1 MRSLVVILP
10 GVLFAIPGSAFELSE
25 NFWEDGQATYYVDI
39 SGNSPSG
46 ISWNVAFNAAM
57 DAWTD
62 ATAFQFIAIDE
73 YVDPCL
79 ERDDGEFGDGL
90 TGADFSATLC
100 GAEFGENVLAVTL
113 SSGICFNPQCSN
125 GFEITEADIVFNGN
139 ENWDVY
145 DGSLRFSLVEFERVA
160 LHELG
165 HALGLEHTTSNSAIM
180 RGLITN
186 NKSLQSD
193 DINGANAIYGSEVT
207 INSVYGVDIILPK
220 ISALSGPNDSVS
232 FSGSLSSLDNRI
244 DGKFIDLYQY
254 TFVNDSTVDI
264 QLSSS
269 TLDAFLYLA
278 RVTSTQDLIPEFTF
292 ADDNSGPGSNARI
305 NEKIQAG
312 TYWIGISSVD
322 DNDIGNYEVTMIAF
336 TSDPPR
342 SFESF
347 TSIYGGNVEINPNP
361 TIQGSLGETDFLYAG
376 KYIDLYQF
384 DVINQTTLRIDLSS
398 SQFDTTLYL
407 TEVLPNQELVEGTL
421 LQNDDVGT
429 STNSRIEQLLPP
441 GTYWIGVTSFHENEI
456 GNYAIDV
463 SVIIPEGS

>member
-1 MRSLVVILP
+1 TS
-10 GVLFAIPGSAFELSE
+10 
-25 NFWEDGQATYYVDI
+25 
-39 SGNSPSG
+39 
-46 ISWNVAFNAAM
+46 
-57 DAWTD
+57 

-73 YVDPCL
+73 YIDPCL
-79 ERDDGEFGDGL
+79 EQSDGEFGDGV
-90 TGADFSATLC
+90 TGADFTSTVC
-100 GAEFGENVLAVTL
+100 GTDFGENVLAVTL
-113 SSGICFNPQCSN
+113 SSGFCLNPQCTG
-125 GFEITEADIVFNGN
+125 GFKITDADIVFNED

-145 DGSLRFSLVEFERVA
+145 DGPRRFAIVDFERVA

-165 HALGLEHTTSNSAIM
+165 HALGLGHESSNTAIM
-180 RGLITN
+180 EGFVTDN
-186 NKSLQSD
+186 NTIQID
-193 DINGANAIYGSEVT
+193 DINGVYAIYGGEVT
-207 INSVYGVDIILPK
+207 ISSVYGVDIILPK